1 MWKRL
6 VTDLGV
12 AASLMLAAGCASSAS
27 SPSAPSSAPVPRS
40 TVSAPAAAVGTGVTS
55 ASPLGLPRLTLR
67 PASGPPGTHVTISGH
82 LSPAQVR
89 VYEADFQRPA
99 YFSLITDVF
108 ANCAK
113 DSANCSAGPGSLTG
127 CELIV
132 NVMNPVVRLDRAT
145 GRVSG
150 SFTVGREGTCF
161 QDRPT
166 GHPRAT
172 LRGRYDLAIGPHAS
186 SWALFTVTR
195 S

>member
-6 VTDLGV
+6 VTDLGIG
-12 AASLMLAAGCASSAS
+12 ALLMLAAGCASSAS
-27 SPSAPSSAPVPRS
+27 SPGAPSSAPVPRS
-40 TVSAPAAAVGTGVTS
+40 ILSAPAATSGTGATS
-55 ASPLGLPRLTLR
+55 ASPLDLPRLTLR
-67 PASGPPGTHVTISGH
+67 PASGPPGTHVSITGH

-89 VYEADFQRPA
+89 VYQADFQRPA

-113 DSANCSAGPGSLTG
+113 NSANCSAGPRSLTG

-132 NVMNPVVRLDRAT
+132 SAINPVVHLDPAT

-150 SFTVGREGTCF
+150 SFTVGRAGTCF
-161 QDRPT
+161 QDHPT

-195 S
+195 A

>member
-1 MWKRL
+1 MRKRL

-27 SPSAPSSAPVPRS
+27 PPGAPSSAPVPRS
-40 TVSAPAAAVGTGVTS
+40 TVSAPAATASTGVTS

-67 PASGPPGTHVTISGH
+67 PASGPPGTHVSISGH

-89 VYEADFQRPA
+89 VYQADFQRPA

-166 GHPRAT
+166 GNLRAP

-195 S
+195 P